1 MNKKL
6 ACANYVL
13 ADSNIFLPL
22 KNGDIIIADYIPLKK
37 NYIWFVLVDYIVFY
51 TIPCA
56 IIALATFMKP
66 HTFAPFM

>member
-6 ACANYVL
+6 ACVNYVL

-37 NYIWFVLVDYIVFY
+37 ELYMVCVG
-51 TIPCA
+51 
-56 IIALATFMKP
+56 
-66 HTFAPFM
+66 